1 MQNKMMEILNEK
13 FFKDEPV
20 EMATDKYSCFD
31 CFNSKYIIE
40 LKNRKPPYGP
50 TSFNGTTMIE
60 KKKYDSLLENAKKTN
75 RTPLYIV
82 MFQINGEFYLWNLFK
97 QNNIFWNTE
106 SRPATTDFEN
116 NNMINKI
123 SGDLSIKDA
132 VKII

>member
-1 MQNKMMEILNEK
+1 
-13 FFKDEPV
+13 
-20 EMATDKYSCFD
+20 
-31 CFNSKYIIE
+31 
-40 LKNRKPPYGP
+40 
-50 TSFNGTTMIE
+50 
-60 KKKYDSLLENAKKTN
+60 
-75 RTPLYIV
+75 LYIV

-116 NNMINKI
+116 NNMIDKI